1 MKGQAIAY
9 RLESFEGPLDLLL
22 HLISKNK
29 VSVYDIPI
37 AQILEQYLEHIRRM
51 RELDMDVASEFIAM
65 AAQLMYIKSK
75 MLLPAR
81 QEEEAQPD
89 PRAPLVEALLEYQ
102 RFKRA
107 GELLQ
112 QREELGRDLYA
123 KPPESREASQVQYAY
138 TAQALGRAVPNI
150 LERYDRKA
158 PPPAGLFRGV
168 AGADPAP
175 VSAKIGRIVGLL
187 ADCRQIRF
195 ESLVLESRSRSEIV
209 SVFLAVLELLKI
221 RKIAL
226 LDRQG
231 EYLITLA
238 GDGDGIDGTK

>member
-138 TAQALGRAVPNI
+138 TAQALGRAVQNI

-168 AGADPAP
+168 AGAALWDCWPIVGKSALNRWCWNPA
-175 VSAKIGRIVGLL
+175 VARKLCRCFWRCWSCSKSAK
-187 ADCRQIRF
+187 
-195 ESLVLESRSRSEIV
+195 SLCW
-209 SVFLAVLELLKI
+209 
-221 RKIAL
+221 
-226 LDRQG
+226 
-231 EYLITLA
+231 
-238 GDGDGIDGTK
+238 IDKGNT

>member
-9 RLESFEGPLDLLL
+9 HLESFEGPLDLLL
-22 HLISKNK
+22 HLISKNQ

-37 AQILEQYLEHIRRM
+37 AQILEQYLDHIRQM
-51 RELDMDVASEFIAM
+51 KELDMEVASEFIAM
-65 AAQLMYIKSK
+65 AAQLMYIKSRL
-75 MLLPAR
+75 LLPAR
-81 QEEEAQPD
+81 QEEEAQAD

-102 RFKRA
+102 RFKQA

-123 KPPESREASQVQYAY
+123 KPPESRRKEDAQYDY
-138 TAQALGRAVPNI
+138 TVQALRRAVRNM

-158 PPPAGLFRGV
+158 PPSVRLFQGV
-168 AGADPAP
+168 AGADPAL

-187 ADCRQIRF
+187 GQERQLSF

-209 SVFLAVLELLKI
+209 SVFLAVLELLKLH
-221 RKIAL
+221 KIAL
-226 LDRQG
+226 QDQQG

-238 GDGDGIDGTK
+238 EDGDETNGTK

>member
-1 MKGQAIAY
+1 MSGQAIAY
-9 RLESFEGPLDLLL
+9 RLDSFEGPLDLLL

-29 VSVYDIPI
+29 VSIYDIPI

-51 RELDMDVASEFIAM
+51 KELDMDVASDFIAM

-81 QEEEAQPD
+81 REEEAQPD

-102 RFKRA
+102 RFKQA

-112 QREELGRDLYA
+112 QREELGRDLYG
-123 KPPESREASQVQYAY
+123 KPPENLGAAPPEYDY
-138 TAQALGRAVPNI
+138 TAQALRRAVQNI
-150 LERYDRKA
+150 LERYDRRA
-158 PPPAGLFRGV
+158 PPPARLFQGV

-187 ADCRQIRF
+187 ADGRQISF

-209 SVFLAVLELLKI
+209 SVFLAVLELLKT

-226 LDRQG
+226 QDRQG

-238 GDGDGIDGTK
+238 EGGDETDGTK